1 MLRDQ
6 VHVLRS
12 FNFLLTNRFNKVT
25 KVFMYC
31 REKVSDMDGTPAVV
45 NPGTL
50 IFLAGWHVCTWVRL
64 SVHLCESA
72 SE

>member
-25 KVFMYC
+25 KVFMHC

-45 NPGTL
+45 NPGTDVMKDL
-50 IFLAGWHVCTWVRL
+50 RG
-64 SVHLCESA
+64 
-72 SE
+72 